1 MRLFL
6 NYVTTSDMKEP
17 TTTTWIKSF
26 SIMFLFS
33 ISFGNYIVAVLLIT
47 REKLLCTRDLEEH
60 KDKMKLL
67 SC

>member
-33 ISFGNYIVAVLLIT
+33 ISFGNYIVAVLFIT
-47 REKLLCTRDLEEH
+47 TLHGKNYYALETSRSIRI
-60 KDKMKLL
+60 K
-67 SC
+67 